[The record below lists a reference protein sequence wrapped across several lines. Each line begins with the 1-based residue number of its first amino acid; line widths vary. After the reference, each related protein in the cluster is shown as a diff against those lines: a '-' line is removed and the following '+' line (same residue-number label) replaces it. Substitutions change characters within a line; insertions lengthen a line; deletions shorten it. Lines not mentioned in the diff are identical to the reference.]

1 MSVNIT
7 VMHNPARRNS
17 DGAEKELNNDAST
30 VVIWHL
36 QASNIKE
43 IRIEVLRRGYKCNKT
58 RLQRN
63 YNLLLFYFIFIVVL
77 LHLYMPWI
85 QCQLEQ

>member
-30 VVIWHL
+30 VVVWHL
-36 QASNIKE
+36 QASNIKG
-43 IRIEVLRRGYKCNKT
+43 IRIEILSHGYKCNKT
-58 RLQRN
+58 TTKLQ
-63 YNLLLFYFIFIVVL
+63 FIVVL
-77 LHLYMPWI
+77 FHFYCSSFALVYVAVTVSA
-85 QCQLEQ
+85 